1 MVPTSEMGNKLLE
14 MKTKN
19 YIMKK
24 WWSLE
29 HHPAFPGASFMENT
43 FKKQAN
49 QNYIGNVNFGTS

>member
-1 MVPTSEMGNKLLE
+1 MGNKLLE